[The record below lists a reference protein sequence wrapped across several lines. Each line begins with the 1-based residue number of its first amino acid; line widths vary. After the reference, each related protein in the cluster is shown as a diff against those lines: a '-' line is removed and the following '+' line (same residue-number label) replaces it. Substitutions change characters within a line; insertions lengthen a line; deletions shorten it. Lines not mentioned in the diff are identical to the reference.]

1 MPRQARE
8 HPAIQRPRARALAP
22 VEMLIGNWK
31 TMVDAR
37 QALGGEAPTTEQL
50 IAHELSDRASQLI
63 VEDFFETRKKQR
75 RR

>member
-1 MPRQARE
+1 MTTSLTIKLDDRVRQRY
-8 HPAIQRPRARALAP
+8 ARASRRL
-22 VEMLIGNWK
+22 
-31 TMVDAR
+31 R

>member
-1 MPRQARE
+1 MTTSLTIQLDGRVRQRY
-8 HPAIQRPRARALAP
+8 ARASRRL
-22 VEMLIGNWK
+22 
-31 TMVDAR
+31 R

>member
-1 MPRQARE
+1 MTTSLTIQLDDRVRQRY
-8 HPAIQRPRARALAP
+8 ARASRRL
-22 VEMLIGNWK
+22 
-31 TMVDAR
+31 R

>member
-1 MPRQARE
+1 VRQRD
-8 HPAIQRPRARALAP
+8 ARASRRL
-22 VEMLIGNWK
+22 
-31 TMVDAR
+31 R